1 MKFFSVDSP
10 LYKFISTFWVV
21 VKLNFFSD
29 LWLLFSLPIVTIG
42 ASTTAAFAVGLK
54 MADGSEGYIFKAF
67 WAAFKENWKKGIPL
81 GLLNLLI
88 AYAAY
93 LDFEL
98 FEKLEGNPFICLVM
112 GILAIAIGISG
123 FMYSYALLARYEN
136 SFINTMKNSFEI
148 YTKYFGRSIVMTAI
162 VALEVVVMFWNTTT
176 MYFMILIGPACII
189 YTISAGALY
198 IFKDIERKEKEG

>member
-10 LYKFISTFWVV
+10 LYKFISTFWEI
-21 VKLNFFSD
+21 VKLNFF
-29 LWLLFSLPIVTIG
+29 WLVFSLPVVTIG
-42 ASTTAAFAVGLK
+42 ASTTAAFSVGLK

-67 WAAFKENWKKGIPL
+67 LEAFKENWKKGIPL

-98 FEKLEGNPFICLVM
+98 FNKIEGNPIICLMM
-112 GILAIAIGISG
+112 GILAAVIGVTG
-123 FMYSYALLARYEN
+123 FMYAYALLARYEN

-148 YTKYFGRSIVMTAI
+148 YTRYFGRSVAMTLI
-162 VALEVVVMFWNTTT
+162 VALELAVMFWNTTT

-198 IFKDIERKEKEG
+198 IFKDIERKEKEA

>member
-21 VKLNFFSD
+21 VKLNFF
-29 LWLLFSLPIVTIG
+29 WLLFSLPIVTIG

-54 MADGSEGYIFKAF
+54 MADGSEGYIFQAF

-88 AYAAY
+88 AYAVY

-148 YTKYFGRSIVMTAI
+148 YTRYFGRSIVMTAI

-176 MYFMILIGPACII
+176 MYFMILIRPGLHYLHDKCRCVI
-189 YTISAGALY
+189 Y
-198 IFKDIERKEKEG
+198 F

>member
-10 LYKFISTFWVV
+10 LYKFISTFWEI
-21 VKLNFFSD
+21 VKLNFF
-29 LWLLFSLPIVTIG
+29 WLVFSLPVVTIG
-42 ASTTAAFAVGLK
+42 ASTTAAFSVGLK

-67 WAAFKENWKKGIPL
+67 LEAFKENWKKGIPL

-88 AYAAY
+88 AYAVY

-98 FEKLEGNPFICLVM
+98 FNKIEGNPFICLMM
-112 GILAIAIGISG
+112 GILAAVIGVTG
-123 FMYSYALLARYEN
+123 FMYAYALLARYEN
-136 SFINTMKNSFEI
+136 SFIN
-148 YTKYFGRSIVMTAI
+148 
-162 VALEVVVMFWNTTT
+162 T

-198 IFKDIERKEKEG
+198 IFKDIERKEKEA

>member
-10 LYKFISTFWVV
+10 LYKFISTFWEI
-21 VKLNFFSD
+21 VKLNFF
-29 LWLLFSLPIVTIG
+29 WLVFSLPVVTIG
-42 ASTTAAFAVGLK
+42 ASTTAAFSVGLK
-54 MADGSEGYIFKAF
+54 MADGSEGYIYKAF
-67 WAAFKENWKKGIPL
+67 WEAFKENLKKGIPL

-88 AYAAY
+88 AYATY

-98 FEKLEGNPFICLVM
+98 FNKIEGNPFICLVM
-112 GILAIAIGISG
+112 GILAAVIGVTG

-148 YTKYFGRSIVMTAI
+148 YTRYFGRSIAMTLI
-162 VALEVVVMFWNTTT
+162 VALELVVMLWNMTT

>member
-1 MKFFSVDSP
+1 MRFFSVDSP

-21 VKLNFFSD
+21 VKLNFF
-29 LWLLFSLPIVTIG
+29 WLLFSLPIVTIG

-54 MADGSEGYIFKAF
+54 MADGSEGYIFQAF

-112 GILAIAIGISG
+112 GMLAIAIGISG

-148 YTKYFGRSIVMTAI
+148 YTRYFGRSIVMTAI

>member
-21 VKLNFFSD
+21 VKLNFF
-29 LWLLFSLPIVTIG
+29 WLLFSLPIVTIG

-54 MADGSEGYIFKAF
+54 MADGSEGYIFQAF

-88 AYAAY
+88 AYAVY

-123 FMYSYALLARYEN
+123 FVLNACPH
-136 SFINTMKNSFEI
+136 SF
-148 YTKYFGRSIVMTAI
+148 TKSNPR
-162 VALEVVVMFWNTTT
+162 
-176 MYFMILIGPACII
+176 
-189 YTISAGALY
+189 TISVPTILAFCTTALA
-198 IFKDIERKEKEG
+198 IGSGRIAAWKSFSKNKPIASVGVAA

>member
-10 LYKFISTFWVV
+10 LYKFISTLWEI
-21 VKLNFFSD
+21 VKLNFF
-29 LWLLFSLPIVTIG
+29 WLVFSLPVVTIG
-42 ASTTAAFAVGLK
+42 ASTTAAFSVGLK

-67 WAAFKENWKKGIPL
+67 LEAFKENWKKGIPL

-98 FEKLEGNPFICLVM
+98 FNKIEGNPFICLMM
-112 GILAIAIGISG
+112 GMLAAVIGVTG
-123 FMYSYALLARYEN
+123 FMYAYALLARYEN

-148 YTKYFGRSIVMTAI
+148 YTRYFGRSVAMTLI
-162 VALEVVVMFWNTTT
+162 VALELAVMFWNTTT

-198 IFKDIERKEKEG
+198 IFKDIERKEKEA